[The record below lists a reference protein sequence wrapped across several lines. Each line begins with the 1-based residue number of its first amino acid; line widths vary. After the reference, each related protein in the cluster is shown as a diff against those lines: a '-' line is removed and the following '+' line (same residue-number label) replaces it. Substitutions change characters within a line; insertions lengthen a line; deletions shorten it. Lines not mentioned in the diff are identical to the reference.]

1 VNEPEGVVI
10 IEGGDVAC
18 GTPSNCIVIPDEA
31 AKPDPDTMM
40 GVPADPIV
48 GLRLMDGFTMKLAE
62 PSLEL
67 VSRITTV
74 WLPALETGIVNVAP
88 VNEPSALVRV
98 VLIGTGEPSYVIEI
112 VEKGAN
118 PDPDAVTVEPNF
130 PLTGLRVIDV
140 VVVKDVEPVFE
151 LASVITTV

>member
-1 VNEPEGVVI
+1 MI

-74 WLPALETGIVNVAP
+74 
-88 VNEPSALVRV
+88 
-98 VLIGTGEPSYVIEI
+98 
-112 VEKGAN
+112 
-118 PDPDAVTVEPNF
+118 
-130 PLTGLRVIDV
+130 
-140 VVVKDVEPVFE
+140 
-151 LASVITTV
+151 